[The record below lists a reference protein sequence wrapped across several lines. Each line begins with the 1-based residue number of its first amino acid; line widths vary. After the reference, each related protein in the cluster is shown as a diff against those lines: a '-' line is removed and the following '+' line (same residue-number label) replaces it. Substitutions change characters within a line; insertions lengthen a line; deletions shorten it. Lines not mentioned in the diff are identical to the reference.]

1 MKGLLYTPFM
11 RKLATLALM
20 TLTLAACGESP
31 GPKPASEP
39 VLSVSV
45 HPAAPQA
52 GQNVTFTVRL
62 TGGSGTWN
70 VALFNQDP
78 DGRVDQLYPNRLPD
92 GQPTLTPGATLN
104 FPPPNARYLFV
115 AAGPFGTNTLLVYAT
130 RKSPDPDGAGIE
142 SISRYGS
149 DKDFFATV
157 LSSGPGTLEGPVLAK
172 LKLIYPGISQL
183 IRYEVTSPEPTP

>member
-1 MKGLLYTPFM
+1 M
-11 RKLATLALM
+11 TLA
-20 TLTLAACGESP
+20 LAACGESP
-31 GPKPASEP
+31 GPQPASEP

-52 GQNVTFTVRL
+52 GQNVTFTVSL

-130 RKSPDPDGAGIE
+130 QNTLDLSRSRIRSRIRDGSSRTTDRDQRSRRPTAPCTGVQCACPPE
-142 SISRYGS
+142 S
-149 DKDFFATV
+149 A
-157 LSSGPGTLEGPVLAK
+157 
-172 LKLIYPGISQL
+172 
-183 IRYEVTSPEPTP
+183 

>member
-20 TLTLAACGESP
+20 TLALAACGESP
-31 GPKPASEP
+31 GPQPASEP

-130 RKSPDPDGAGIE
+130 QNTLDLEGEGL
-142 SISRYGS
+142 SRY
-149 DKDFFATV
+149 DNAQAQFASV
-157 LSSGPGTLEGPVLAK
+157 VGQGGDPLSPLHAK
-172 LKLIYPGISQL
+172 LRLLYPGISNV
-183 IRYEVTSPEPTP
+183 IHYEVTNPAPSP